1 MLSEPS
7 LDEPR
12 DCLEGTL
19 NSCRPGIA
27 LVILAHTVDDDAP
40 DVDPE
45 RFRVSQSPFKLGVSR
60 QPSR

>member
-27 LVILAHTVDDDAP
+27 LVILAHTVDDDAA

-45 RFRVSQSPFKLGVSR
+45 RF
-60 QPSR
+60 